1 MQLELIKLTLI
12 SEVNAGSFLI
22 SKLSIGPLS
31 KCKTHGIP
39 VEEESFVFMSCWAK
53 NKLIKGAVSRQST

>member
-22 SKLSIGPLS
+22 SKLSMGPLS
-31 KCKTHGIP
+31 KCKTHGIS
-39 VEEESFVFMSCWAK
+39 VAEESFVFMSC
-53 NKLIKGAVSRQST
+53 